1 MQEEYVKIIDQPWTH
16 QIHFFFKLAVR
27 PRGPPGLKR
36 EYLKERVEFKGILC
50 ITDIQVKIRS
60 GERLGKWKWCPR
72 RRSWCDR
79 LDKSSLQRRT
89 RMILYLDDTQMIRGW
104 YLDDTR
110 MILYLEGFPSELTIA
125 SSSFPPP
132 QEWNRASSLSGWELS
147 LWYDSAFNYTQSLP
161 QELFLSSPAPRPSP
175 LSASSEGSPP
185 PPAWPFFIGFKGQL
199 FAVCCNSKI
208 LSKAWHNLF
217 PELNFTS
224 WRAPGR
230 A

>member
-110 MILYLEGFPSELTIA
+110 MILGWYFTWKASPPNDTGMIPGWYLDILPGRLPLRIAHRFFIFSSSSGVISGFFFIWVGYHFDMTQVLLWYVSTQTWYLSNLFHQLIFKHSGNLPDENSEIA
-125 SSSFPPP
+125 S
-132 QEWNRASSLSGWELS
+132 
-147 LWYDSAFNYTQSLP
+147 
-161 QELFLSSPAPRPSP
+161 
-175 LSASSEGSPP
+175 
-185 PPAWPFFIGFKGQL
+185 
-199 FAVCCNSKI
+199 I
-208 LSKAWHNLF
+208 LV
-217 PELNFTS
+217 P
-224 WRAPGR
+224 
-230 A
+230 